1 MQGRTYGYYANSNK
15 LRQTASAQGNNYEY
29 DAIGNLTKD
38 VSGGVT
44 NIEWTPSGKVRKVT
58 KSTGS
63 PIEFRYDAAG
73 NRVEKKQGTT
83 ITRYI
88 RDASG
93 NVMAVYQAD
102 TLSERPIYGSSR
114 LGNLSYASKPGYR
127 TVGHKQY
134 ELSNHLGNVLAV
146 VSDRIR
152 MKTDSTWT
160 QVLSRT
166 DYYPFGLEMTG
177 RTESMSYRY
186 GFNGK
191 EKDPSGQ
198 WSNQTHYDYGFRIYN
213 PTIGK
218 FLSVDPLTKS
228 YPWYTPYQFAGNKPI
243 RFIDLDGL
251 EEYDPLSDPLFTA
264 KLVKTYAY
272 DVALAIKNATNAM
285 FGSNFRKV
293 YKIDENGNET
303 FEVETVDI
311 SNQNPFVTL
320 GQDGLNLLTLLP
332 GGKSVTGN
340 IFSRSI
346 GYNQLVRSIKSIASS
361 YSDGKHIA
369 PKNVPWKKVVESTT
383 SGPAKFKNGIDPDK
397 LTLEAWK
404 DGVNVSNG
412 KDWKVYKSN
421 DIIGAYKGKE
431 TEYLRVER
439 TIIGNEEVL
448 HSHPIDKIQFNKL
461 IKPSNNLPQL

>member
-38 VSGGVT
+38 VAGGVT

-73 NRVEKKQGTT
+73 NRVEKKQGTA

-102 TLSERPIYGSSR
+102 TLSERPIYGSSI

-218 FLSVDPLTKS
+218 FLSVDPLS
-228 YPWYTPYQFAGNKPI
+228 PDYPELTPFQYASNGPI
-243 RFIDLDGL
+243 VNIDLDGL
-251 EEYDPLSDPLFTA
+251 EAIAVHGTWSNPQTWNSTFA
-264 KLVKTYAY
+264 KNMLK
-272 DVALAIKNATNAM
+272 ATNWGDVQKEMIYASWS
-285 FGSNFRKV
+285 GSNNSGARIEAAD
-293 YKIDENGNET
+293 KIYDWITSEENDLRDLKHVTLLSHSHGGNIGKLLKNRLEN
-303 FEVETVDI
+303 EGWLVDI
-311 SNQNPFVTL
+311 INIETPQREDFQTSGSGEGVYLNFYSKGDLVQFFGTADNFLTYPNNQGPEGSRIDPNAQMNIELSTYKKLGTKEVKRTILAPFV
-320 GQDGLNLLTLLP
+320 
-332 GGKSVTGN
+332 
-340 IFSRSI
+340 
-346 GYNQLVRSIKSIASS
+346 
-361 YSDGKHIA
+361 
-369 PKNVPWKKVVESTT
+369 
-383 SGPAKFKNGIDPDK
+383 
-397 LTLEAWK
+397 
-404 DGVNVSNG
+404 
-412 KDWKVYKSN
+412 
-421 DIIGAYKGKE
+421 
-431 TEYLRVER
+431 
-439 TIIGNEEVL
+439 
-448 HSHPIDKIQFNKL
+448 
-461 IKPSNNLPQL
+461 